1 MWQLSKPPQRQCLL
15 TSKNP
20 VNVRCFNDIEFP
32 LFKLHRVS
40 NLSVLAGKK
49 AKYIDIGSAFD
60 FIVFPEGRFCGT
72 YAENNFRLFDKLPS
86 LQIRCTLDFYMGS
99 VIIKIVV
106 IPTVLSCVLPRAI
119 ATIYSA
125 SIALVVSARSAEE
138 CQDQKSTIFLSSCFP
153 AKEKCSSPDNFFIY
167 STPDRKM
174 VLLNPVSFH

>member
-106 IPTVLSCVLPRAI
+106 IPTVLSCIL
-119 ATIYSA
+119 IYIQSCCYYIFRKYSPC
-125 SIALVVSARSAEE
+125 SIE
-138 CQDQKSTIFLSSCFP
+138 
-153 AKEKCSSPDNFFIY
+153 CSSPDNFFIY

-174 VLLNPVSFH
+174 VLLNPVSFHLL